1 MEKKGLL
8 NLMNK
13 QEISCPVLWPDCS
26 QNYCYL
32 CNGQGYISEDQ
43 PEFRIAK
50 KLTKYKYISSFLR
63 FMIFASIICMLI

>member
-1 MEKKGLL
+1 MKLGMEKKGLL

-32 CNGQGYISEDQ
+32 CNGKGYISEDQ
-43 PEFRIAK
+43 SEFRIAK
-50 KLTKYKYISSFLR
+50 N
-63 FMIFASIICMLI
+63 